1 MNVLVINTYGGSLL
15 VGARMAGATV
25 IGSLEDAGFGVE
37 VQRANFPDV
46 EVVDRVPWPDLDLD
60 LDLTDVYVL
69 AHPPCS
75 AFSGQNTKAAKRG
88 EDTDAFGCHKR
99 VMEYALGSNCAGLA
113 IESVCGAG
121 TAEATYRKTAAA
133 HGYECSLIYLNS
145 VSFGVPQWRNRLWI
159 IFRRHFDRTPITAPR
174 KYRVVGDIVRETG
187 TRAHLGEASIQGIL
201 DKLPSGMIAGE
212 YGPGSVLA
220 LTSKVHPAMSDA
232 TVAEMYGFTGKFQ
245 CKLPR
250 ILDEGAPAT
259 VVLYDSSWFVRGR
272 HLWVEEYDAIM
283 GFPPGYVW
291 PNLRKQKLYL
301 SKGVCPPI
309 VPWILETMED
319 GAMQE
324 VNDLRP
330 ARRDVMAVI
339 KSRRGG
345 TAA

>member
-15 VGARMAGATV
+15 VGAKMAGATV
-25 IGSLEDAGFGVE
+25 IGSLEDSGFGVE
-37 VQRANFPDV
+37 VQRTNFPDV
-46 EVVDRVPWPDLDLD
+46 EIVARLPWPE
-60 LDLTDVYVL
+60 LDLTGVFVL

-75 AFSGQNTKAAKRG
+75 AFSGQNTKAARRG
-88 EDTDAFGCHKR
+88 EDTDAFGCHRR
-99 VMEYALGSNCAGLA
+99 VMDYALGSGCAGLA

-121 TAEATYRKTAAA
+121 VVEATYRRVAAE
-133 HGYECSLIYLNS
+133 HGYEVSLIYLNA

-159 IFRRHFDRTPITAPR
+159 IFRRDFIRTSIEAPTA
-174 KYRVVGDIVRETG
+174 YAVVGDVVQETG
-187 TRAHLGEASIQGIL
+187 TLAHLGEASIQGII
-201 DKLPSGMIAGE
+201 DKLPPGMIAGD

-220 LTSKVHPAMSDA
+220 LAHRANPAMSDEA
-232 TVAEMYGFTGKFQ
+232 VAEAYGFKGKFQ

-250 ILDEGAPAT
+250 VLDEGAPAT

-309 VPWILETMED
+309 VPWILWTMAA
-319 GAMQE
+319 GRMQE

-330 ARRDVMAVI
+330 VKRDVMAVI
-339 KSRRGG
+339 KSRRDSA
-345 TAA
+345 TV